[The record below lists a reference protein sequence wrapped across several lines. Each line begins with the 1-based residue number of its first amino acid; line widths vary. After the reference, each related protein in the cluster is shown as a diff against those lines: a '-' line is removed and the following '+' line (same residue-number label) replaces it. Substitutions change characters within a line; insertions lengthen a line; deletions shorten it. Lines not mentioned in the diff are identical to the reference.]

1 MKIAID
7 GPAGSGKSTVSKI
20 LAKKLDIEYLDTGA
34 MYRTCTLYLLNNKID
49 LDNLDQIKK
58 SLDKM
63 NFKIENNN
71 FYLDGKNINKDIR
84 KPIVNE
90 NVSKV
95 ASYKF
100 IRKKMVELQKQ
111 IAKTKDVIMDGRDI
125 GTHVLPNA
133 DYKFYLDASVKQRAK
148 RRFDELIE
156 DGEKVDF
163 EDILE
168 SIKKR
173 DKKDMNRKHAPLTKA
188 EDATVIDTTNLNVKE
203 VIEKIILEVKKND

>member
-20 LAKKLDIEYLDTGA
+20 LAKKLNIEYLDTGA
-34 MYRTCTLYLLNNKID
+34 MYRTCTLHLLKNNI
-49 LDNLDQIKK
+49 NLDSLKEIKK

-63 NFKIENNN
+63 DFEIRNNN
-71 FYLDGKNINKDIR
+71 FYLENKNINKEIR
-84 KPIVNE
+84 KSKINE

-111 IAKTKDVIMDGRDI
+111 IAKRKDVIMDGRDI

-133 DYKFYLDASVKQRAK
+133 DYKFYLDASVEQRAK
-148 RRFDELIE
+148 RRFNEMKE
-156 DGEKVDF
+156 NGKKVKF
-163 EDILE
+163 KEILE

-188 EDATVIDTTNLNVKE
+188 KDATVIDTTNLNINQ
-203 VIEKIILEVKKND
+203 VIEKIMMEVNADD